1 MMWAYAV
8 KAKEVHATDISSN
21 DELHALEKDADWLW
35 IDCFEPNPEEF
46 QLVSELLCPNTKML
60 EDMKKSRTFP
70 RYKKQNDCTLL
81 SISVAAIKNELKTYP
96 IYIGAR
102 EKVLVTVRNSG
113 SAKPVERAIQTLRDC
128 VEEMEKTDPA
138 FVVCE
143 VLRETS
149 NENLEAMMALREIIE
164 SVEEEV
170 IAKPSRRGLAKKVF
184 ALKREIA
191 VLYRLLWSEEQIMS
205 SLKDGLIPNL
215 EPCEESV
222 LGLGDAMGNISRELE
237 FLSSYDSALD
247 GVLTIQDLGMIH
259 RVETTLIYLTI
270 VIIIMNLILIIIEMS
285 SRFA

>member
-8 KAKEVHATDISSN
+8 KAKKVHATDVSSN
-21 DELHALEKDADWLW
+21 EEIHALEKDADWLW
-35 IDCFEPNPEEF
+35 VDCFEPDSEEF
-46 QLVSELLCPNTKML
+46 QLVSELLCPGTKML
-60 EDMKKSRTFP
+60 EDMKKSKTFP
-70 RYKKQNDCTLL
+70 RYKKHNDCTLL
-81 SISVAAIKNELKTYP
+81 SISVAAIDKELKTYP
-96 IYIGAR
+96 IYIGASR
-102 EKVLVTVRNSG
+102 KALMTVRNSG

-128 VEEMEKTDPA
+128 VEEMEKIDPV

-164 SVEEEV
+164 SVEEEA
-170 IAKPSRRGLAKKVF
+170 IAKPSRRALAKKVF

-222 LGLGDAMGNISRELE
+222 LGLEDAMGNISRELE

-247 GVLTIQDLGMIH
+247 VVLTIQDLGMIH

-270 VIIIMNLILIIIEMS
+270 VIIIMNLILIILEIS
-285 SRFA
+285 SRLA